1 MSIEKFSEPLERL
14 LHYSQSSKESYS
26 DGRMLQK
33 KARSDWRPSACC
45 ITRTAAKKATL
56 MVTLSQLA
64 SKKQN

>member
-33 KARSDWRPSACC
+33 KLGATGDQAL
-45 ITRTAAKKATL
+45 AA
-56 MVTLSQLA
+56 
-64 SKKQN
+64 